1 MLRKGKQ
8 INNGFCRGIPNYENV
23 TYKYELL
30 RIIVKL
36 LHINVNC
43 YT

>member
-1 MLRKGKQ
+1 MLWKGKQ
-8 INNGFCRGIPNYENV
+8 INTGFSHGIPNYENV

-36 LHINVNC
+36 LCIR
-43 YT
+43 